1 MAIEDEH
8 ADVLQ
13 NIEFAITSVHK
24 NEPKLLDLDV
34 IEALDA
40 LVRGYGLDEQG
51 RSWPLIPLSDRAG
64 LVVEACRRVCEWRLG
79 RASMPSSAG
88 RGVAPAP
95 IPVAAIV
102 QCLKRLRRS
111 ARLWNQ
117 RNGRQGYLEYVE
129 QFLP

>member
-13 NIEFAITSVHK
+13 NIEFAITSVHR

-40 LVRGYGLDEQG
+40 LARGYGLDEQG
-51 RSWPLIPLSDRAG
+51 RPWPLIQLSDRAG

-95 IPVAAIV
+95 IPGAAIV
-102 QCLKRLRRS
+102 ACLKRLRKS

>member
-13 NIEFAITSVHK
+13 NLEFAITSVHRD
-24 NEPKLLDLDV
+24 EPKLLDLDV
-34 IEALDA
+34 IEALDV
-40 LVRGYGLDEQG
+40 LIRRYGLDEQG
-51 RSWPLIPLSDRAG
+51 RSWPRLQLSERAG
-64 LVVEACRRVCEWRLG
+64 VVVEARRGVCEWRLG
-79 RASMPSSAG
+79 RALTPSSAG

-102 QCLKRLRRS
+102 QCLKRLRKS
-111 ARLWNQ
+111 ARLWND

-129 QFLP
+129 PFLP